1 MSSDSLRILRVTSST
16 YPEVVGGVGLHVH
29 HLSRVQAEMGHDVTV
44 LTSDNGDRS
53 LPSEERR
60 DGYRLLRHRELARP
74 LDNSIVP
81 GVAAT
86 LHEFVDDYDVLHI
99 HSHLYFSSTLA
110 ALFGRRTDIP
120 VVVTNHGLVSQ
131 TAPRWIQRLYNPT
144 VGKFTFE
151 TGDRILCYTETDK
164 QRLQERGID
173 TPISVVPNGIDCSW
187 FRPSAADPSDQ
198 LLFVGRL
205 KEGKGPQYLLEA
217 FGRLASDYPDYSL
230 QLVGDGP
237 LREELEA
244 QASTLGIAD
253 RVSFRG
259 EVPNDELPALYADS
273 RAFVLPSRSEG
284 LPRTVLEAMACGRP
298 VVTSDLPQLRPLVED
313 VGYTFETGS
322 VDRLVDTLT
331 TVLDADDDRL
341 DRFGTRARKRVE
353 STYSWEDTVERTVA
367 EYYDVLGERTTGSGI
382 KRSLPRQSTAE

>member
-1 MSSDSLRILRVTSST
+1 MGSEPLRILRVTSST

-29 HLSRVQAEMGHDVTV
+29 HLSRVQAAMGHDVTV

-53 LPSEERR
+53 LPAEEHR

-81 GVAAT
+81 GVAST
-86 LHEFVDDYDVLHI
+86 LHELVADYDILHI
-99 HSHLYFSSTLA
+99 HSHLYFSSNLA
-110 ALFGRRTDIP
+110 ALFGRRHEIP

-151 TGDRILCYTETDK
+151 TADRILCYTETDK
-164 QRLQERGID
+164 QRLEKRGID
-173 TPISVVPNGIDCSW
+173 TEVSVVPNGIDCSW
-187 FRPSAADPSDQ
+187 FTPSADEPDDR

-217 FGRLASDYPDYSL
+217 FGELANDYPAYSVE
-230 QLVGDGP
+230 LVGDGP
-237 LREELEA
+237 LRDDLEG
-244 QASTLGIAD
+244 QAEALGIAD
-253 RVSFRG
+253 QVTFRG

-322 VDRLVDTLT
+322 VEGLADALE

-341 DRFGTRARKRVE
+341 AAYGTRARKRVE
-353 STYSWEDTVERTVA
+353 TSYSWQDTVEQTVT
-367 EYYDVLGERTTGSGI
+367 EYYDVLDNRTTESGVS
-382 KRSLPRQSTAE
+382 RPLPQQTTK

>member
-1 MSSDSLRILRVTSST
+1 MGSEPLRILRVTSST

-29 HLSRVQAEMGHDVTV
+29 HLSRVQAAMGHDVTV
-44 LTSDNGDRS
+44 LTSDNEDRS
-53 LPSEERR
+53 LPAEERR
-60 DGYRLLRHRELARP
+60 DGYRLLRHREVARP

-81 GVAAT
+81 GLAST
-86 LHEFVDDYDVLHI
+86 LHDLVSDYDILHI
-99 HSHLYFSSTLA
+99 HSHLYFSSNLA
-110 ALFGRRTDIP
+110 ALFGRRHETP

-131 TAPRWIQRLYNPT
+131 TAPRWIQRLYNST

-151 TGDRILCYTETDK
+151 TADRILCYTETDK
-164 QRLQERGID
+164 QRLHRRGID
-173 TPISVVPNGIDCSW
+173 TNVSVVPNGVNCSW
-187 FRPSAADPSDQ
+187 FTPTEDDPGEQ

-217 FGRLASDYPDYSL
+217 FGEVISDYPACSL

-237 LREELEA
+237 LREDLEQ

-253 RVSFRG
+253 RVAFRG
-259 EVPNDELPALYADS
+259 EVPNDELPELYADS

-322 VDRLVDTLT
+322 IEGLVDVLE
-331 TVLDADDDRL
+331 TVLDVDADRL
-341 DRFGTRARKRVE
+341 DRYGVRARKRIE
-353 STYSWEDTVERTVA
+353 TSYSWQDTVERTVA
-367 EYYDVLGERTTGSGI
+367 TYYDVLDERTTGSDG
-382 KRSLPRQSTAE
+382 RRPLPQQTTAE

>member
-1 MSSDSLRILRVTSST
+1 MGSESLRILRVTSST

-29 HLSRVQAEMGHDVTV
+29 HLSRVQAAMGHDVTV

-53 LPSEERR
+53 LPTEARR
-60 DGYRLLRHRELARP
+60 DGYRVVRHRELARP
-74 LDNSIVP
+74 LDNSLVP

-86 LHEFVDDYDVLHI
+86 LRELVSEYDILHI
-99 HSHLYFSSTLA
+99 HSHLYFSSNIA
-110 ALFGRRTDIP
+110 AVFGRRHDIP

-151 TGDRILCYTETDK
+151 TADRILCYTETDK

-173 TPISVVPNGIDCSW
+173 TEVSVVPNGIDCSW
-187 FRPSAADPSDQ
+187 FTPTAGQPDDR

-217 FGRLASDYPDYSL
+217 FGELAPDYPAYSL

-237 LREELEA
+237 LREELER
-244 QASTLGIAD
+244 QASALGVAD
-253 RVSFRG
+253 RVTFRG

-313 VGYTFETGS
+313 IGYTFETGS
-322 VDRLVDTLT
+322 AEGLADTLE
-331 TVLDADDDRL
+331 TVLAADDDRL
-341 DRFGTRARKRVE
+341 DRFGARARQRVE
-353 STYSWEDTVERTVA
+353 TTYSWQDTVEGTVA
-367 EYYDVLGERTTGSGI
+367 EYYDVLGERSTESAV
-382 KRSLPRQSTAE
+382 KQPLPRHLTAE

>member
-1 MSSDSLRILRVTSST
+1 M

-29 HLSRVQAEMGHDVTV
+29 HLSRVQAAMGHDVTV

-53 LPSEERR
+53 LPAEERR
-60 DGYRLLRHRELARP
+60 DGYRLRRHRELARP

-86 LHEFVDDYDVLHI
+86 LHDLVDDYDILHI
-99 HSHLYFSSTLA
+99 HSHLYFSSNLA
-110 ALFGRRTDIP
+110 AVFGRHHEIP
-120 VVVTNHGLVSQ
+120 VVLTNHGLVSQ

-144 VGKFTFE
+144 VGTFTFE
-151 TGDRILCYTETDK
+151 TADRILCYTETDK
-164 QRLQERGID
+164 QRLHQRGID
-173 TPISVVPNGIDCSW
+173 TEISVVPNGIDCSW
-187 FRPSAADPSDQ
+187 FEPSDDEPDDQ

-217 FGRLASDYPDYSL
+217 FGELASDYPAYSL

-237 LREELEA
+237 LREDLER
-244 QASTLGIAD
+244 QASALGIAD
-253 RVSFRG
+253 RVEFRG

-322 VDRLVDTLT
+322 VAGLADVLE
-331 TVLDADDDRL
+331 TVFDADDDRL
-341 DRFGTRARKRVE
+341 DAYGARARERVE
-353 STYSWEDTVERTVA
+353 STYSWQDTVERTVA
-367 EYYDVLGERTTGSGI
+367 AYYDVLDERATGSGR
-382 KRSLPRQSTAE
+382 KRSLPRHPTVE

>member
-1 MSSDSLRILRVTSST
+1 MGSESLRVLRVTSST

-29 HLSRVQAEMGHDVTV
+29 HLSRVQASMGHDVTV

-53 LPSEERR
+53 LPAEERR
-60 DGYRLLRHRELARP
+60 DGYRLLRHREVARP

-81 GVAAT
+81 GLASTLRDLVA
-86 LHEFVDDYDVLHI
+86 DYDILHI
-99 HSHLYFSSTLA
+99 HSHLYFSSNLA
-110 ALFGRRTDIP
+110 AVFGRRYDIP

-151 TGDRILCYTETDK
+151 SADRILCYTETDK

-173 TPISVVPNGIDCSW
+173 TEVSVIPNGIDCSW
-187 FRPSAADPSDQ
+187 FRPTADDPQDQ

-205 KEGKGPQYLLEA
+205 KNGKGPQYLLEA
-217 FGRLASDYPDYSL
+217 FGRLAHDYPSYSL
-230 QLVGDGP
+230 ELVGDGP
-237 LREELEA
+237 LRDELEG
-244 QASTLGIAD
+244 QASSLGIAD

-259 EVPNDELPALYADS
+259 EVPNDELPELYADS

-313 VGYTFETGS
+313 VGYTFEPGS
-322 VDRLVDTLT
+322 VDGLVDALA
-331 TVLDADDDRL
+331 TVVGADDEHLDAY
-341 DRFGTRARKRVE
+341 GARARKRVE
-353 STYSWEDTVERTVA
+353 TTYSWQDTVERTVA
-367 EYYDVLGERTTGSGI
+367 EYYDVFEEQSTESGV
-382 KRSLPRQSTAE
+382 KRSLPQGTTAE